1 MSVEVNLRTDVRS
14 IKDQGRRGTCVACAV
29 TVAHEMI
36 RAEDIE
42 LSVEFIH
49 WASKQR
55 DGLSKMV
62 EGTTLAAAK
71 TALHEDGQPP
81 ETTWP
86 YDECRDQWLVSY
98 QPPSVA
104 SIEAKRRLLT
114 GGHEITPGAVAVRD
128 ALDRDQPVVL
138 GVRLHASWYS
148 VDSDGV
154 ISMPA
159 NGERDFGGHA
169 ILIVGYRDND
179 FIIQNSWG
187 SDWGK
192 DGLAYLPMDYVD
204 SFGISAWAFTL

>member
-1 MSVEVNLRTDVRS
+1 MSLEVDLRTDARS

-29 TVAHEMI
+29 TAAHEMV
-36 RAEDIE
+36 RAEGIA
-42 LSVEFIH
+42 LSIEFIH

-55 DGLSKMV
+55 DGLPRMA
-62 EGTTLAAAK
+62 EGTTLPAAK
-71 TALHEDGQPP
+71 TALREDGQPP

-104 SIEAKRRLLT
+104 SIEAKSRILS
-114 GGHEITPGAVAVRD
+114 GGHEITLSEAAVRD
-128 ALDRDQPVVL
+128 ALDRSQPVVL
-138 GVRLHASWYS
+138 GVRLYASWFS
-148 VDSDGV
+148 VDTVGL

-169 ILIVGYRDND
+169 ILIVGYRDD
-179 FIIQNSWG
+179 TFIIQNSWG

-192 DGLAYLPMDYVD
+192 DGLAYLPGDYVER
-204 SFGISAWAFTL
+204 FGISAWSLTL